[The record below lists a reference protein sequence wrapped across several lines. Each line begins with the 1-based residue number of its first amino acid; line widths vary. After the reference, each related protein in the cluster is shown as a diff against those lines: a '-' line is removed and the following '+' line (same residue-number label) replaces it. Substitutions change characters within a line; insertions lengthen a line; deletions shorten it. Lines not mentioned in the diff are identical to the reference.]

1 MTRVFGTLFDDG
13 RSGTLVIKPSQPFF
27 GVVRH
32 ERHYPVS
39 EGSIDINL
47 SPTPRGVYYHI
58 GFKEA
63 GDFNRTDFTRRWSIP
78 DQPEICIEAND
89 GSNQS
94 AKASSTIS
102 RSYDQVQARRLTTE
116 LGDAY
121 ELISSLEL
129 SVYGWSERYQ
139 KLSDQF
145 ESYRSATE
153 STSQSKDIEISRL
166 SQLYKNPTENI
177 VYESVAVPDKQ
188 LLSRIDFL
196 EAELIQLK
204 DLSEEYYKSVV
215 ELHQLKLERAKSITP
230 PSPVEEVESS
240 PRQRLINKLLAR

>member
-1 MTRVFGTLFDDG
+1 MTRVFGSLFGDG
-13 RSGTLVIKPSQPFF
+13 RSGTLVIMPSQPFF

-39 EGSIDINL
+39 QGSIDINL
-47 SPTPRGVYYHI
+47 SPTPRGIFYHI
-58 GFKEA
+58 GFKES

-78 DQPEICIEAND
+78 DQLEICIDAQV
-89 GSNQS
+89 GANQS
-94 AKASSTIS
+94 AETSSGSS

-129 SVYGWSERYQ
+129 SVHGWSERYQ
-139 KLSDQF
+139 KLSHQF

-153 STSQSKDIEISRL
+153 STSQSKDVEISRL

-177 VYESVAVPDKQ
+177 VYETVPVPDEQ
-188 LLSRIDFL
+188 LLSRIQFL
-196 EAELIQLK
+196 ESELVQLK
-204 DLSEEYYKSVV
+204 SLSEEYYKSVV
-215 ELHQLKLERAKSITP
+215 ELHQLKLERAKSVTP
-230 PSPVEEVESS
+230 PSPVEEVVTS